1 MSFDNF
7 HSAVRGEPFP
17 QPEWSSVC
25 DVPEGTVGYFWS
37 AAITMFSNRTSVIT
51 DRTDVYSAR
60 VGDARL
66 VKHRGK
72 LLIQVC
78 GDSMTEVVSAAIRPS
93 YLPPSHLPVA
103 HIGLWSPRG

>member
-17 QPEWSSVC
+17 QPEWSSVS

-37 AAITMFSNRTSVIT
+37 SAITMFSDRTSVIA
-51 DRTDVYSAR
+51 DRTDIYSTH

-66 VKHRGK
+66 FKRRGEIR
-72 LLIQVC
+72 IQVC
-78 GDSMTEVVSAAIRPS
+78 GDSMTEVAPESLRAS
-93 YLPPSHLPVA
+93 YRLPAHLPVA
-103 HIGLWSPRG
+103 RLGLRDSR